1 MQTLE
6 ILKNILKNH
15 IKVANIDNII
25 SKDEMNRMFDI
36 LDSINV
42 YEIDLES
49 NKEKL
54 KAQSFKD

>member
-54 KAQSFKD
+54 KVEC